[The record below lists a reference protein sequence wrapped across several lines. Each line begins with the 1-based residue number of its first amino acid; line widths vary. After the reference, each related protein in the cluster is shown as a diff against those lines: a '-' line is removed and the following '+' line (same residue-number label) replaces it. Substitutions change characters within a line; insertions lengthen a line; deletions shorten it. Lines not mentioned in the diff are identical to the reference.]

1 MKTLVIIPSRL
12 SAQRLPGKPLMKIKG
27 LSIIS
32 HVFKKAE
39 EANIGEVIVAAED
52 EEIVDDVKQ
61 NGGQAILTK
70 NEHKTGTD
78 RIYEVFQKLNSA
90 DIDFVMNLQGDEPL
104 MDIDDI
110 KNLNIQMIKN
120 QSELG
125 TLASKI
131 QFRTDK
137 IAALSYFIGGN
148 SNFDEDNGFAIKG
161 WHQIRWENV
170 GINIIDDIALCM
182 GNYFFSLKGEE
193 DLKVEF
199 SLVVRKVNG
208 NLKIILHDSHLPYQQ
223 Q

>member
-1 MKTLVIIPSRL
+1 MKTILIMPVKKNSSRL
-12 SAQRLPGKPLMKIKG
+12 KNKNILPIFDKPMFIFTLFEAMKCKFINKFYAYEDSSV
-27 LSIIS
+27 L
-32 HVFKKAE
+32 FK
-39 EANIGEVIVAAED
+39 
-52 EEIVDDVKQ
+52 
-61 NGGQAILTK
+61 
-70 NEHKTGTD
+70 
-78 RIYEVFQKLNSA
+78 
-90 DIDFVMNLQGDEPL
+90 P
-104 MDIDDI
+104 
-110 KNLNIQMIKN
+110 
-120 QSELG
+120 
-125 TLASKI
+125 TLASKN

-148 SNFDEDNGFAIKG
+148 SNFGEDNGFAIKG

>member
-1 MKTLVIIPSRL
+1 MITKEEVIDFQNSWG
-12 SAQRLPGKPLMKIKG
+12 SG
-27 LSIIS
+27 II
-32 HVFKKAE
+32 E
-39 EANIGEVIVAAED
+39 IGEFYLAGKKYE
-52 EEIVDDVKQ
+52 Q
-61 NGGQAILTK
+61 LTK
-70 NEHKTGTD
+70 EFINKFYSFE
-78 RIYEVFQKLNSA
+78 ENSVL
-90 DIDFVMNLQGDEPL
+90 FKP
-104 MDIDDI
+104 
-110 KNLNIQMIKN
+110 
-120 QSELG
+120 

-161 WHQIRWENV
+161 WCQIRWENV

-199 SLVVRKVNG
+199 SLVVRKVND